1 MLQTL
6 LVFNPKIPNKKKDGT
21 KNFHLIGLKLEN
33 RGVIPT
39 IKSKPLMVQ
48 LLERIGGVEVV
59 SGDDYIYRV
68 NIPNVGPRG
77 VKRNVY
83 NKIRAF
89 SSNPSAWFMY
99 KNERIKILEANFIEG
114 DFKPSIILNDNFHI
128 GCKDGKICPTIIQRE
143 GKKPMKVDS
152 FLRGFKFDINSQVNA
167 KL

>member
-1 MLQTL
+1 MSKLIYSWGRVTAGDIISFRYKGKDSASMLQTL

-21 KNFHLIGLKLEN
+21 KSFHLIGLKLEN

-48 LLERIGGVEVV
+48 LLERIGGIEVV

-83 NKIRAF
+83 NKIRKYINQHSVYRTYDYMKAKK
-89 SSNPSAWFMY
+89 SSVF
-99 KNERIKILEANFIEG
+99 LEPIVLPQDVREA
-114 DFKPSIILNDNFHI
+114 LI
-128 GCKDGKICPTIIQRE
+128 G
-143 GKKPMKVDS
+143 
-152 FLRGFKFDINSQVNA
+152 N
-167 KL
+167 